1 MDTSIVIFII
11 TLIFM
16 SFYIFNEARPEGS
29 KFSETIRDTLKR
41 FLEKIMLSINSCRV
55 RRFTLIVAVILV
67 AVVGSMASTS
77 AGTDSWYLLLNKSEL
92 NPPSYVF
99 GIVWPILYILMM
111 VSAFLAHKNIFSIF
125 IIQLIF
131 NAAWSWLFFRFQMP
145 LIALLDI
152 YLLIAINIYILNLMY
167 KENKLAFFYLSL
179 TFLDIF
185 CELPKLIY
193 CYK

>member
-1 MDTSIVIFII
+1 
-11 TLIFM
+11 
-16 SFYIFNEARPEGS
+16 
-29 KFSETIRDTLKR
+29 
-41 FLEKIMLSINSCRV
+41 MLSINSCRV
-55 RRFTLIVAVILV
+55 RRFTLIVAVIL
-67 AVVGSMASTS
+67 AAAIGSMASTS
-77 AGTDSWYLLLNKSEL
+77 AGTDSWYLLLNKSDF

-167 KENKLAFFYLSL
+167 KENKLAFFLFIPYVVWISFASYLNL
-179 TFLDIF
+179 FIV
-185 CELPKLIY
+185 INN
-193 CYK
+193 

>member
-1 MDTSIVIFII
+1 
-11 TLIFM
+11 
-16 SFYIFNEARPEGS
+16 
-29 KFSETIRDTLKR
+29 
-41 FLEKIMLSINSCRV
+41 MLSINSCRV
-55 RRFTLIVAVILV
+55 RRFTLIVAVIL
-67 AVVGSMASTS
+67 AAAIGSMASTS
-77 AGTDSWYLLLNKSEL
+77 ASTDSWYLLLNKSEL

-111 VSAFLAHKNIFSIF
+111 ASAFLAHKKIFSIF

-167 KENKLAFFYLSL
+167 KENKLAFFLFIPYVIWISFASYLNL
-179 TFLDIF
+179 FIV
-185 CELPKLIY
+185 INN
-193 CYK
+193 